1 MTKAH
6 FIDWTRDDEA
16 ETDITVEYTISG
28 GCSAHYGD
36 MNYPGH
42 PAEAPEVEIVGA
54 WVKPAPGSFI
64 VKGIGEVTLT
74 DAEAEKIRDYIIENH
89 EDDGDD
95 PDYARERRA
104 EEQRD
109 DDLTSGDP
117 DD

>member
-1 MTKAH
+1 MTKTTH

-16 ETDITVEYTISG
+16 ETDVTIGYTFSPGRPAYTPRGEYAPIDPPEG
-28 GCSAHYGD
+28 
-36 MNYPGH
+36 
-42 PAEAPEVEIVGA
+42 PEVEIVSVTMLADQTTGLRQPVELTPA
-54 WVKPAPGSFI
+54 ETEKATDWV
-64 VKGIGEVTLT
+64 
-74 DAEAEKIRDYIIENH
+74 IENH

-104 EEQRD
+104 EERQD